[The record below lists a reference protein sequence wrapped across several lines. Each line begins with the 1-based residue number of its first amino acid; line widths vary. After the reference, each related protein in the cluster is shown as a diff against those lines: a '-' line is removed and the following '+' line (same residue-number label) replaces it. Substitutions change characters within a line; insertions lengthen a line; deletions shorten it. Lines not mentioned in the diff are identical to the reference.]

1 MVNKIE
7 EEQDDDYQSNQRKDE
22 EMEWVEHNDA
32 KELINIT
39 SITKPTIA
47 KSMCNNVVQNQP
59 RYYVDMSIVF
69 IITNFKFV
77 FSTKK
82 LVENLEPFS
91 TNVGV
96 ECKILETK
104 ESLAGNNLLSLP
116 CFLIRKIGG
125 KEPLVNYLQS
135 HVVTSKAYLIIM

>member
-1 MVNKIE
+1 
-7 EEQDDDYQSNQRKDE
+7 
-22 EMEWVEHNDA
+22 MEWVEHNDVE
-32 KELINIT
+32 ELINIT

-77 FSTKK
+77 FLTKK

-96 ECKILETK
+96 ECKILKIK

-116 CFLIRKIGG
+116 CFLTRKIGA
-125 KEPLVNYLQS
+125 KQPLVDYLQS
-135 HVVTSKAYLIIM
+135 RVMTSETYLTIM

>member
-1 MVNKIE
+1 
-7 EEQDDDYQSNQRKDE
+7 
-22 EMEWVEHNDA
+22 MEWVEHNDVE
-32 KELINIT
+32 ELINIT

-77 FSTKK
+77 FLTKK

-96 ECKILETK
+96 ECKILKIK

-116 CFLIRKIGG
+116 CFLTRKIGA
-125 KEPLVNYLQS
+125 KQPLVDYLQS
-135 HVVTSKAYLIIM
+135 HVMTSETYLTIM